1 MGSTR
6 TESEGQSLN
15 PLAIFDRRIKQFAD
29 AAGSDPTLTAVVF
42 YLSLAIVVSMVV
54 VVAIS
59 AAGTVKLQ
67 ATVVVV
73 SGMISVVVLVIA
85 LILSGD
91 RPARKAEVH
100 GEQLLAKK
108 AKYRGETNRSRNG

>member
-1 MGSTR
+1 MNSTR
-6 TESEGQSLN
+6 TESEGPSLN
-15 PLAIFDRRIKQFAD
+15 FVAMFDRRIKQFAD

-42 YLSLAIVVSMVV
+42 YLSLAIVMSMVV

-59 AAGTVKLQ
+59 ATGTVQLQ

-73 SGMISVVVLVIA
+73 SGMVSVVILVIA

-91 RPARKAEVH
+91 RPARKAEAH
-100 GEQLLAKK
+100 KEQLLANKE
-108 AKYRGETNRSRNG
+108 KYEKERSRP